1 MVEAENISDHSL
13 EEREEEKQEHL
24 GTIRADEPKP
34 NAALTTDEEVEIHQQ
49 REEIYKLKKNWKYV
63 LSGDKNS
70 IWQETKITE
79 NTKYV

>member
-1 MVEAENISDHSL
+1 MYQLRKRPLPILLPSMVEAENISDHSL

-49 REEIYKLKKNWKYV
+49 REEIYKLKKN
-63 LSGDKNS
+63 
-70 IWQETKITE
+70 
-79 NTKYV
+79 